1 MRLHL
6 IRVDV
11 VGDEP
16 GSIPITDSQV
26 VTFGPLE
33 VAVDASDAPAVFRW
47 ALGNR
52 GGEPAR
58 VRAVRLI
65 FAVGHAGPLRMYRH
79 GYQSWSPS
87 GVATLGVD
95 VDPSSVGDTDDLWLA
110 RGENHADG
118 DPVGDPHELR
128 SEMVTLLAD
137 ADDERRLLGFDGGA
151 HHDGTFRLRRTD
163 DGTVELAA
171 EAFLGD
177 VRLDPGVER
186 PFHAVVTAA
195 GQDHSVLLE
204 DWAAGYGQAAGA
216 RVAAPYQVGWCS
228 WYHYFGNV
236 TQSDLDQNLALAD
249 SWPFEVFQLDDGYQ
263 AAIGDW
269 LTLSDRFGGSSLDAV
284 ASSIAA
290 AGHRPGLWIAPFLA
304 VPHSQLATE
313 HPEWIARHPSGGRL
327 LGMMHPVWGGATHT
341 LDTTRPEVI
350 EHLEGLGRDLVAAGF
365 TYLKL
370 DFTYAPG
377 FDGVFADPTATPA
390 ERVRAGFDAIRRGAG
405 DDTFILGCGAPLG
418 ACVGVVDGMRIGA
431 DVAPSWPVPEHSYR
445 PAGYVEAAPGT
456 VNGYQ
461 NTLTRSFLHRRL
473 WLNDPD
479 CLMLRTSETALSQE
493 AARTWAHAVGLSGG
507 MALVSDDLSL
517 LDDDARRLLDEVIE
531 LGQASDA
538 EAVAA
543 SAAAAARSTGGDG
556 AHPPRCPDLLEAAI
570 PTTFTAAGRTLVTDP
585 TDGTSLLT

>member
-1 MRLHL
+1 MQLKL
-6 IRVDV
+6 VRVDV
-11 VGDEP
+11 SGDEP
-16 GSIPITDSQV
+16 GSAPMTDGGV
-26 VTFGPLE
+26 ATFGPLE
-33 VAVDASDAPAVFRW
+33 VVVDTSDAPATFRW
-47 ALGNR
+47 TITNR

-58 VRAVRLI
+58 LRAVRLV
-65 FAVGHAGPLRMYRH
+65 FGVEHSGPLRMYRH
-79 GYQSWSPS
+79 GYQSWSAS

-95 VDPSSVGDTDDLWLA
+95 VDPSSVGDTLDLWLA
-110 RGENHADG
+110 RSENHADG
-118 DPVGDPHELR
+118 EPVGDPHELR

-137 ADDERRLLGFDGGA
+137 SEDERRLLGFEGGA
-151 HHDGTFRLRRTD
+151 HHDGTFRLRRGE

-177 VRLDPGVER
+177 LRLDPGVDR
-186 PFHAVVTAA
+186 PLHVVTTAS
-195 GQDHSVLLE
+195 GEDHSALL
-204 DWAAGYGQAAGA
+204 DAWAWRYGQAAGA

-236 TQSDLDQNLALAD
+236 TQADIDHNLALAD
-249 SWPFEVFQLDDGYQ
+249 AWPFDVFQLDDGYQ

-269 LTLSDRFGGSSLDAV
+269 LSLSERFGGTSLDAI

-290 AGHRPGLWIAPFLA
+290 AGRRPGLWIAPFLA
-304 VPHSQLATE
+304 VPESQLATE
-313 HPEWIARHPSGGRL
+313 HPEWIARHATGGRL

-341 LDTTRPEVI
+341 LDTTRPEVL
-350 EHLEGLGRDLVAAGF
+350 EHLEGVGRELVAAGY

-377 FDGVFADPTATPA
+377 FDGVFADPTVTPA

-405 DDTFILGCGAPLG
+405 DGTFILGCGAPLG

-456 VNGYQ
+456 VNAYQ
-461 NTLTRSFLHRRL
+461 STLTRSFLHRRL

-479 CLMLRTSETALSQE
+479 CLMLRTSETALAPE

-517 LDDDARRLLDEVIE
+517 LDAQARRLLDEVII
-531 LGQASDA
+531 LGRESDA
-538 EAVAA
+538 TAELAC
-543 SAAAAARSTGGDG
+543 
-556 AHPPRCPDLLEAAI
+556 CPDLLDATI
-570 PTTFTAAGRTLVTDP
+570 PTTLTAAGHTLVTDP
-585 TDGTSLLT
+585 SDGTSTLT